1 VLFAVDVAILV
12 ALAVATLV
20 TLQAGWHI
28 HAGVLRG
35 LLLLLQLLAL
45 SAVTPVV
52 SPGAA
57 WVGRVFAFVAKGP
70 QNAFVVLCAFGVH
83 HPHERVLAV
92 VWSVCVIAPATATLA
107 ALAVALRAVVGVDAV
122 HLHTVCSL
130 ERLHRAYVA
139 PPRVVRFDDVLRVL
153 FQRAAACAI
162 VVVAPVHRLA
172 ALRMARSALTP
183 ADGARGAQMVDAGAL
198 LRGHEVAKTPALLAQ
213 FVVAQGADEH
223 ADGAQ
228 PAYLSATMAALAS
241 GRLEVDARDAP
252 DAPADAAPAR
262 ARKGRNGASSSAH
275 RAHGVDGGCG
285 VNAAKVLFTTTLPAA
300 TALRDV
306 DAAYAADS
314 TEGDSASLHPLG
326 TFCEAAAGLAAAT
339 QLVCGEASAL
349 DDGPQVPVR
358 AAVWWRERARTA
370 LGAVVWGLD
379 AGG

>member
-1 VLFAVDVAILV
+1 VCSLCPAPFWAWVGTLVLFAVDVAILV
-12 ALAVATLV
+12 ALAAATLV

-183 ADGARGAQMVDAGAL
+183 ADGARGAQMVDAGAGD
-198 LRGHEVAKTPALLAQ
+198 LRPR
-213 FVVAQGADEH
+213 
-223 ADGAQ
+223 
-228 PAYLSATMAALAS
+228 
-241 GRLEVDARDAP
+241 GRQDACAFGSVRR
-252 DAPADAAPAR
+252 R
-262 ARKGRNGASSSAH
+262 ARRGRARRRS
-275 RAHGVDGGCG
+275 
-285 VNAAKVLFTTTLPAA
+285 
-300 TALRDV
+300 
-306 DAAYAADS
+306 
-314 TEGDSASLHPLG
+314 
-326 TFCEAAAGLAAAT
+326 AAGVP
-339 QLVCGEASAL
+339 QC
-349 DDGPQVPVR
+349 DDGC
-358 AAVWWRERARTA
+358 ARV
-370 LGAVVWGLD
+370 GPPGS
-379 AGG
+379 